1 MGNLIKYMF
10 KNNLYLKINRLKRLV
25 RKEKMKEI
33 KKIDKTGSNFPV
45 NLEKNKDWRVRED
58 KCFPP
63 LL

>member
-1 MGNLIKYMF
+1 MLRRN
-10 KNNLYLKINRLKRLV
+10 LKINTLKRLA

-45 NLEKNKDWRVRED
+45 NLEKNKDWRTRED
-58 KCFPP
+58 KCFPF